1 MARNWD
7 KAGAGGLGTLIDAFK
22 AGQDRSR
29 GIKKERFDNQTENK
43 KWAFTNTKNY
53 QKPTIDPETGFVTG
67 FEVNQDTRDR
77 NAPILK
83 NLKPEYFRDPP
94 EFATPPIVAPGSR
107 QPQAPEQAPEQDFTK
122 EPNQEL
128 SPSGRPMGKTYE
140 DSANREPQGKPSRDP
155 EPLLVDPKA
164 KQVQAQLQSQER
176 QNSAVLDSKGKIEE
190 KKLASGKRAL
200 LGAGTSGVKYEDQE
214 PGLPGQVY
222 LGKDPKTGKDL
233 YGFGAE
239 KTMVNAEGGAPIV
252 GQAPQTAS
260 QTDVIPG
267 QQPQATAVAPNQYDP
282 DDYMMGRI
290 TDLATTPAARAMEQ
304 MVSIGSLPPALLKG
318 TSLEG
323 FKGQM
328 PASIFRAILSGEYG
342 LKRAGMTGA
351 NAVLPPEATP
361 YLSAIESGQITPGD
375 AMEAY
380 QADVGPVPK
389 AVSDAF
395 YKRENAKFRQQ
406 GQDDANARA
415 EKVTGRVE
423 RGKFT
428 DMVGKASD
436 QWKKGADEIL
446 SETQFARN
454 AKAMANSGDTRGMVG
469 AIRNMLARASSEKG
483 PLSVYD
489 VKQFGGEEGWAE
501 QLEQIIARGSNEGMT
516 PANIKVVNRLADIY
530 IKAAQKKAQHLSIP
544 IIGGLRAR
552 AKAYGMDPDEAEEL
566 FRSEMSFDLGSEDMY
581 GAAPSAPPPA
591 APPAGDLKS
600 KYEAAL
606 KEADKIT
613 NPSERRKAKARMT
626 ERYKAM
632 GGE

>member
-29 GIKKERFDNQTENK
+29 GIAKEKADSQREGSQ
-43 KWAFTNTKNY
+43 WAFTNTKNY
-53 QKPTIDPETGFVTG
+53 QKPKTDEYGFVTG
-67 FEVNQDTRDR
+67 YEGNQDTRNR
-77 NAPILK
+77 NTPILK

-155 EPLLVDPKA
+155 EPLLIDPKA
-164 KQVQAQLQSQER
+164 KQVEAQLQSQER
-176 QNSAVLDSKGKIEE
+176 QNSAALDSKGKIEE
-190 KKLASGKRAL
+190 KKLASGRRAL
-200 LGAGTSGVKYEDQE
+200 VGAGTKSVQYD
-214 PGLPGQVY
+214 PNDPGQPGVDPS
-222 LGKDPKTGKDL
+222 GKPVRMVDAMKTVQQIDKPMEVL
-233 YGFGAE
+233 
-239 KTMVNAEGGAPIV
+239 GGAN
-252 GQAPQTAS
+252 AS

-415 EKVTGRVE
+415 DKVTGRVE
-423 RGKFT
+423 KGKYM

-566 FRSEMSFDLGSEDMY
+566 FRSEMSFDLGSEDMS